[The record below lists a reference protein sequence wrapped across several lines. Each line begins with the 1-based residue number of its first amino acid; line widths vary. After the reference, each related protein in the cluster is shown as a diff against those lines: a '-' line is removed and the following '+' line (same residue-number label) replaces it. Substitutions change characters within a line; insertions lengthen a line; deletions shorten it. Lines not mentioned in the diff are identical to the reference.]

1 MPSLYFG
8 GSFNPI
14 HHGHLRCAEA
24 VAGQAGYDRVVLVPS
39 ARPPHKPD
47 NPELAPP
54 QDRLAMC
61 RLAID
66 ERGGGGA
73 PTFEV
78 SDIETRR
85 SGPSYTIDT
94 ARELRETG
102 EREVHWLIGADMLLY
117 LPKWHRPLD
126 LLREVH
132 FVVMARPGWT
142 IDWSALPPEFRRLKE
157 HVVAAPVINISSTEV
172 RRRVRQNLPIEDLVP
187 LSVARYI
194 DAHHLYRD

>member
-14 HHGHLRCAEA
+14 HHGHLRCAQA
-24 VAGQAGYDRVVLVPS
+24 VAEKASYDRVVLIPS

-47 NPELAPP
+47 NPELASP

-61 RLAID
+61 QLAID
-66 ERGGGGA
+66 ERGGA
-73 PTFEV
+73 SPPFLV

-94 ARELRETG
+94 VAELKSRGETD
-102 EREVHWLIGADMLLY
+102 VHWLIGADMLLY

-126 LLREVH
+126 LLREAH

-142 IDWSALPPEFRRLKE
+142 IDWNALPSEFRHLQD
-157 HVVAAPVINISSTEV
+157 HVVAAPAIEMSGTEI
-172 RRRVRQNLPIEDLVP
+172 RRRVRQNLPIEHLVP
-187 LSVARYI
+187 RAVARYI
-194 DAHHLYRD
+194 DSHHLYRD

>member
-14 HHGHLRCAEA
+14 HHGHLRCAQA
-24 VAGQAGYDRVVLVPS
+24 VADQAGYERVVLIPS

-47 NPELAPP
+47 NPELASPA
-54 QDRLAMC
+54 DRLAMC
-61 RLAID
+61 QLATN
-66 ERGGGGA
+66 ERGGA
-73 PTFEV
+73 SPLFLV

-85 SGPSYTIDT
+85 GGPSYTIDT
-94 ARELRETG
+94 VTELKSSGETD
-102 EREVHWLIGADMLLY
+102 VHWLIGADMLLY

-142 IDWSALPPEFRRLKE
+142 IDWNALPSEFRHLRD
-157 HVVAAPVINISSTEV
+157 HVVPVPAIDISGTEV
-172 RRRVRQNLPIEDLVP
+172 RRRVRQNLPIEHLVP
-187 LSVARYI
+187 RPVATYI
-194 DAHHLYRD
+194 DSHHLYRG

>member
-1 MPSLYFG
+1 MPTLHFG

-24 VAGQAGYDRVVLVPS
+24 VAAKAGYDRVVLIPS

-47 NPELAPP
+47 NPDLASPA
-54 QDRLAMC
+54 DRLAMC
-61 RLAID
+61 RLAIT
-66 ERGGGGA
+66 ERGA
-73 PTFEV
+73 ASPEFDV
-78 SDIETRR
+78 SDLETRR

-94 ARELRETG
+94 AQELRRLG
-102 EREVHWLIGADMLLY
+102 SPDVHWLIGADMLMS

-142 IDWSALPPEFRRLKE
+142 IDWELLPPEFGHLRD
-157 HVVAAPVINISSTEV
+157 HVVAAPVIDVSGTLIRDRV
-172 RRRVRQNLPIEDLVP
+172 RRNLPIDHLVP
-187 LSVARYI
+187 AAVARYI
-194 DAHHLYRD
+194 AAHNLYRG

>member
-1 MPSLYFG
+1 MPALHFG

-24 VAGQAGYDRVVLVPS
+24 VAKQAGYDRVVLVPS

-47 NPELAPP
+47 KAELASVE
-54 QDRLAMC
+54 DRLAMC

-66 ERGGGGA
+66 ERGGGT

-78 SDIETRR
+78 FDIETRHD
-85 SGPSYTIDT
+85 GPSYTLDT
-94 ARELRETG
+94 VQALRAAGETD
-102 EREVHWLIGADMLLY
+102 VHWLIGADMLLY

-132 FVVMARPGWT
+132 FLVMARPGWT
-142 IDWSALPPEFRRLKE
+142 INWDALPPEFRHLKD
-157 HVVAAPVINISSTEV
+157 HVVPTPVIDISSTDI
-172 RRRVRQNLPIEDLVP
+172 RRRVRQNLPIEHLVP

-194 DAHHLYRD
+194 DAHQLYRD